1 MGRKK
6 RPVYAIVAADTRSPR
21 DGRFIEDLG
30 RYNPLEEP
38 ASYELKSDRILYWLQ
53 TGAQPTDTV
62 KALLSREGIMLELHM
77 RRKNRTEEEIT
88 SAVEAHRIAR
98 AEKAASTGKTTAE
111 ERRVKAMKEE
121 EKRAAER
128 AAELAKERSA
138 AAAKAKEEAAVALA
152 AAEANR
158 EAAAQA
164 AKAEQAEANAAQA
177 AAEAPAAAPVV
188 EEAPAEVPAEE
199 VVAEAAAPE
208 VAEEVAPEAPVAE
221 EAAPADAEEASK
233 ES

>member
-98 AEKAASTGKTTAE
+98 AEKAASSGKTTAE

-121 EKRAAER
+121 EKRAER